1 MATSMIRKQT
11 VATTS
16 ADGLM
21 SAADKTKLNNTK
33 TLSSKT
39 QTSTTS
45 TTGNASLGL
54 AVSGNV
60 VVAVY
65 CATDS
70 AQMCNITPYQTT
82 SGQWYGHCVDS
93 AGALVNSKSVK
104 MVIWY
109 LH

>member
-1 MATSMIRKQT
+1 MATSTIKKEPN
-11 VATTS
+11 ATTS
-16 ADGLM
+16 LAGLM

-39 QTSTTS
+39 TTSTTS
-45 TTGNASLGL
+45 STGNASMGL

-60 VVAVY
+60 VVAAY

-93 AGALVNSKSVK
+93 AGNLVNAKSVK